1 MFYLCAPH
9 FLSASDMKAGTEAC
23 HYYAGRYLGQKRANR
38 SMGGMSTSE
47 SLATKPK
54 ISFKG
59 LVIGIQATQETGT

>member
-1 MFYLCAPH
+1 MPEDIQGKREQTGLW
-9 FLSASDMKAGTEAC
+9 E
-23 HYYAGRYLGQKRANR
+23 GRVH
-38 SMGGMSTSE
+38 E

>member
-1 MFYLCAPH
+1 
-9 FLSASDMKAGTEAC
+9 
-23 HYYAGRYLGQKRANR
+23 
-38 SMGGMSTSE
+38 MGGMSTSE